1 MIETDGVGVSIHLR
15 RADQPSGGIFQRG
28 RRQQEGE
35 NEQAAAR
42 YVDELTEEERAGLRQ
57 KKVVGIDP
65 GKDDIL
71 HCTDGQVF
79 YRYTANQRRIQTK
92 KKKYAKIVHDA
103 RKFIE
108 LTYDNERKSVMQWE
122 AELSETSKYAC
133 MYEEFEEHVEAKL
146 RVSRIV
152 KDFYALKQFR
162 KMRWKTYIN
171 TQRSEAKMINLIKK
185 RFGEPSNT
193 VIAIGDFDPK
203 GYHMPGKEPTKG
215 KGMRTTLRRAG
226 YDVYLVDEYKTSCTC
241 HKCHARTK
249 KFMRRASQRPKTLGR
264 FTLVHGILRCTNQE
278 CRTTWNRD
286 VNGCLNIRQLA
297 VQAINGQS
305 RPEAFKRR
313 ART

>member
-1 MIETDGVGVSIHLR
+1 
-15 RADQPSGGIFQRG
+15 
-28 RRQQEGE
+28 
-35 NEQAAAR
+35 
-42 YVDELTEEERAGLRQ
+42 
-57 KKVVGIDP
+57 
-65 GKDDIL
+65 
-71 HCTDGQVF
+71 
-79 YRYTANQRRIQTK
+79 
-92 KKKYAKIVHDA
+92 
-103 RKFIE
+103 
-108 LTYDNERKSVMQWE
+108 
-122 AELSETSKYAC
+122 